1 MKLEL
6 NRTSLKIMLC
16 RMAGVG
22 LAVAL
27 FYSVSWLPL
36 RRAVRDGVSW
46 VMQHG
51 GFITTVSVYEGSPAL
66 LVGSKRFY
74 FTPDCTYVDLWL
86 ILIPFL
92 WRLDWPWRRNLGWIL
107 GFGVMVCAAN
117 FIRLCVSTYLWA
129 TGHSWLV
136 AHELP
141 DYVLYYPTL
150 LVVVL
155 IALRRDTALH
165 AARPPPRGASAEAP
179 GTTC

>member
-6 NRTSLKIMLC
+6 SRTSLKIMLC

-27 FYSVSWLPL
+27 FYGVSWLPL
-36 RRAVRDGVSW
+36 RGAVRDGVSW

-51 GFITTVSVYEGSPAL
+51 GFVTTVAVYEGSPAL

-86 ILIPFL
+86 VLIPFL
-92 WRLDWPWRRNLGWIL
+92 WRLDWPWQRNLGRIL
-107 GFGVMVCAAN
+107 GFGVMVCVAN
-117 FIRLCVSTYLWA
+117 FIRVCASIYLSA

-141 DYVLYYPTL
+141 EYMLYYPTL

-165 AARPPPRGASAEAP
+165 AAEPYSRVASAEASR
-179 GTTC
+179 TTC